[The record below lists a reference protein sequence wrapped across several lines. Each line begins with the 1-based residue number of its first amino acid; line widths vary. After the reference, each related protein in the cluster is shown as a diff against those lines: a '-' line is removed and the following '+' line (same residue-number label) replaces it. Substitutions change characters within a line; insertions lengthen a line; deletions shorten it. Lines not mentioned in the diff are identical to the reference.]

1 VAENTM
7 EREGRV
13 SMVRE
18 NDFSRGEQK
27 NQKTD

>member
-13 SMVRE
+13 AMVKE
-18 NDFSRGEQK
+18 KHGRGLIF
-27 NQKTD
+27 